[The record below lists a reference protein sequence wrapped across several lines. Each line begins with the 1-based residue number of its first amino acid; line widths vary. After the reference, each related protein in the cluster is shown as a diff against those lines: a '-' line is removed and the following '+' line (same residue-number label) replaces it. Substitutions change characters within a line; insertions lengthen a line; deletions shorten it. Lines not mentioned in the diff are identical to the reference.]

1 MRDLMNNLHFVPAI
15 VPVAAAAADNTPL
28 SSIIID
34 TQGYDSLAF
43 AIMTGTLA
51 DVDATFT
58 TLVRHGN
65 DSNLADAVDVPDD
78 MLTGTEVLAS
88 FNFGDDNE
96 CRKIGYSGDRRY
108 VRLIVTPAN
117 NTGAAPIVAIAALG
131 HPSNAPTPNPPQ

>member
-1 MRDLMNNLHFVPAI
+1 MRDLMNNLHFVSAI
-15 VPVAAAAADNTPL
+15 VPIAAAQTDNTAL
-28 SSIIID
+28 QSNIID

-65 DSNLADAVDVPDD
+65 ESNLSDAVDVPDD
-78 MLTGTEVLAS
+78 MLGGSELLAS

-96 CRKIGYSGDRRY
+96 CRKIGYTGDKRY
-108 VRLIVTPAN
+108 VRLVVTPAN
-117 NTGAAPIVAIAALG
+117 NTGAAPIVAIAVLG
-131 HPSNAPTPNPPQ
+131 HPANAPTPNPPQ